1 MYWRHRNP
9 NTTISVGDATFSV
22 AKLKVPGIEI
32 EATTLVGEML
42 LPSDVPGTAER
53 RLVAIGTAVEWA
65 GVEVASPPH
74 RRTFDTW
81 CSIGPRCEPL
91 VGAGD
96 KVVVRRRGGGSDNH
110 PSS

>member
-22 AKLKVPGIEI
+22 AKLKVPGTEI

-65 GVEVASPPH
+65 GVEVASPADVRYLVLDRPSA
-74 RRTFDTW
+74 RTT
-81 CSIGPRCEPL
+81 
-91 VGAGD
+91 
-96 KVVVRRRGGGSDNH
+96 RRGGRQGRRQASRRRER
-110 PSS
+110 